1 MEVGIVGLPASG
13 KTTLFN
19 ALTGSRAEA
28 FSEKAHVGMADIP
41 DPRLE
46 AIAVHLP
53 RRKLVHAT
61 VRVVDIHGV
70 PVGSDT
76 KKLNQLLEQIRQVDA
91 ICHVVRCFDDGSGI
105 IDPAGDIENMETELV
120 LADLIVAESAKE
132 KAAKPARAGEADA
145 KVRLAVLEKVIPA
158 LEDGRSIRAM
168 DGITETEQPILR
180 NYGFITAKP
189 VLYVANIA
197 EDALSGGGDAG
208 GEYADAVKRHAES
221 TRSQSV
227 AICAQLEAEL
237 SELEGPDHDEM
248 LESLGLKEPAVGPV
262 ARAAHASL
270 GLGTFYTFNE
280 KEIHA
285 WAFPLGASAPEAAG
299 VVHSDMQRGF
309 IRAECY
315 SVDELAQH
323 KTEKAIREAGKLR
336 SEGKH
341 YTMQDGD
348 IVKFL
353 FNV

>member
-19 ALTGSRAEA
+19 ALTGSHAEA
-28 FSEKAHVGMADIP
+28 FSEKAHVGMAEIP

-46 AIAVHLP
+46 AVAAHITG
-53 RRKLVHAT
+53 RKLVHAT
-61 VRVVDIHGV
+61 VRLVDIHGV

-76 KKLNQLLEQIRQVDA
+76 KKLNLLLEQIRQVDA
-91 ICHVVRCFDDGSGI
+91 ICHIVRCFDDGTGQ
-105 IDPAGDIENMETELV
+105 IDPAGDIQNMETEIV
-120 LADLIVAESAKE
+120 LADLIVAESAKD
-132 KAAKPARAGEADA
+132 KALKPARAGEADA
-145 KVRLAVLEKVIPA
+145 QARLAVLEKVIPV
-158 LEDGRSIRAM
+158 LEDGRQIRAM
-168 DGITETEQPILR
+168 DDITETEEPILR

-197 EDALSGGGDAG
+197 EDALSGN
-208 GEYADAVKRHAES
+208 GEHADVVRRHAES
-221 TRSQSV
+221 TASQSV

-237 SELEGPDHDEM
+237 AELEEPDRGDM
-248 LESLGLKEPAVGPV
+248 LQSMGLEEPAVGPV
-262 ARAAHASL
+262 ARAAHAAL

-299 VVHSDMQRGF
+299 IVHSDMQRGF

-315 SVDELAQH
+315 SVDDLKQH
-323 KTEKAIREAGKLR
+323 KNEKAIREAGKLR

-341 YTMQDGD
+341 SEMRDGD

>member
-19 ALTGSRAEA
+19 ALTGSHAEA
-28 FSEKAHVGMADIP
+28 FSEKAHVGMAAIP
-41 DPRLE
+41 DPRLD
-46 AIAVHLP
+46 AIASHLTG
-53 RRKLVHAT
+53 RKLVHAT
-61 VRVVDIHGV
+61 VRLVDIHGV

-76 KKLNQLLEQIRQVDA
+76 RKLNLLLEQIRQVDA
-91 ICHVVRCFDDGSGI
+91 ICHIVRCFDDGTGQ
-105 IDPAGDIENMETELV
+105 IDPAGDIQNMETELV
-120 LADLIVAESAKE
+120 LADLIVAESAKD
-132 KAAKPARAGEADA
+132 KALKPARAGEADA
-145 KVRLAVLEKVIPA
+145 QARLAVLEKVIPV
-158 LEDGRSIRAM
+158 LEDGRQIRAM
-168 DGITETEQPILR
+168 DDITETEEPVLR

-197 EDALSGGGDAG
+197 EDAIAG
-208 GEYADAVKRHAES
+208 GEYGEVVMRHAES
-221 TRSQSV
+221 TASQGV

-262 ARAAHASL
+262 ARAAHAAL

-299 VVHSDMQRGF
+299 IVHSDMQRGF

-315 SVDELAQH
+315 SVDDLAQH
-323 KTEKAIREAGKLR
+323 KNEKAIREAGKLR

-341 YTMQDGD
+341 YEMQDGD

>member
-1 MEVGIVGLPASG
+1 MEVGIVGLPGSG

-19 ALTGSRAEA
+19 ALTGSHAEA
-28 FSEKAHVGMADIP
+28 FSEKVHVGMADIP

-46 AIAVHLP
+46 AIAAQLP
-53 RRKLVHAT
+53 GRKLVHAA
-61 VRVVDIHGV
+61 VRLVDIHGV

-91 ICHVVRCFDDGSGI
+91 ICHVVRCFDDGRGA
-105 IDPAGDIENMETELV
+105 IDPAGDIESMETELV
-120 LADLIVAESAKE
+120 LADLIVAESARD
-132 KAAKPARAGEADA
+132 KALKPARAGEADA
-145 KVRLAVLEKVIPA
+145 KARLAVLEKVIPA
-158 LEDGRSIRAM
+158 LEDGRPIRAM
-168 DGITETEQPILR
+168 SDITDTDEPVLR

-197 EDALSGGGDAG
+197 ENDLPGGREHA
-208 GEYADAVKRHAES
+208 EIVQRHAES
-221 TRSQSV
+221 TGSRSV
-227 AICAQLEAEL
+227 AVCAQLEAEL
-237 SELEGPDHDEM
+237 SELEGSDHDEM
-248 LESLGLKEPAVGPV
+248 LHSLGLEEPAVGPV
-262 ARAAHASL
+262 ARAALNVL

-285 WAFPLGASAPEAAG
+285 WAFPRGASAPEAAG

-315 SVDELAQH
+315 GVDDLIEH

-341 YTMQDGD
+341 SEMRDGD

>member
-1 MEVGIVGLPASG
+1 
-13 KTTLFN
+13 
-19 ALTGSRAEA
+19 
-28 FSEKAHVGMADIP
+28 MAAIP

-46 AIAVHLP
+46 AIAVHITG
-53 RRKLVHAT
+53 RKLVHAT
-61 VRVVDIHGV
+61 VRLVDIHGV

-76 KKLNQLLEQIRQVDA
+76 KKLNMLLEQIRQVDA
-91 ICHVVRCFDDGSGI
+91 ICHVVRCFDDGTGI
-105 IDPAGDIENMETELV
+105 IDPAGDIESMETELV
-120 LADLIVAESAKE
+120 LADLIVAESARD

-145 KVRLAVLEKVIPA
+145 QARLAVLEKVIPV
-158 LEDGRSIRAM
+158 LEDGRQIRAM
-168 DGITETEQPILR
+168 ADITDTEEPILR

-197 EDALSGGGDAG
+197 EDALSGGGAQH
-208 GEYADAVKRHAES
+208 GEVVMQHAES
-221 TRSQSV
+221 TASQGV

-262 ARAAHASL
+262 ARAAHAAL

-315 SVDELAQH
+315 SVADLAQH
-323 KTEKAIREAGKLR
+323 KNEKAIREAGKLR

-341 YTMQDGD
+341 SEMHDGD